1 MTVTDQIKIF
11 DRKIMQNETQYDL
24 DRKAVKISALSSN
37 DLDKCE
43 YLTGEDLGLKPSS
56 IEQNKFEYSPL
67 GKTFNKELS
76 EDDKKEGLFKR
87 LENVKD
93 INLTQLQA
101 IKDQSEQH
109 KRELKNIDKSRTL
122 KAITEIGRKN
132 DEANKILLN
141 VKKRDAKIDTEELV
155 YTKTEG
161 TKYDFNPFAFP
172 LKFIEKTY
180 NYEITLDEAKDNQ
193 DKLEKLIIR
202 LENYKAIIN
211 KKEEEKNKEEIKEK
225 TKEET
230 KEEIERFISN
240 GIALGER
247 ESKDINNDLFKKHFD
262 FSTPIDLA
270 KELFE
275 RKDANKKSLI
285 VEEIKNRW
293 SNLKDKLKKC
303 LKKK

>member
-1 MTVTDQIKIF
+1 M
-11 DRKIMQNETQYDL
+11 
-24 DRKAVKISALSSN
+24 
-37 DLDKCE
+37 
-43 YLTGEDLGLKPSS
+43 
-56 IEQNKFEYSPL
+56 
-67 GKTFNKELS
+67 
-76 EDDKKEGLFKR
+76 
-87 LENVKD
+87 
-93 INLTQLQA
+93 
-101 IKDQSEQH
+101 
-109 KRELKNIDKSRTL
+109 
-122 KAITEIGRKN
+122 
-132 DEANKILLN
+132 
-141 VKKRDAKIDTEELV
+141 
-155 YTKTEG
+155 
-161 TKYDFNPFAFP
+161 
-172 LKFIEKTY
+172 KFIEKTY

-240 GIALGER
+240 CIALGER

-270 KELFE
+270 KKLFE
-275 RKDANKKSLI
+275 IKDANKKSKL

-293 SNLKDKLKKC
+293 SSLKDKLKKC